1 MTPILTTLGFVMHPD
16 GERVL
21 MVHRIARPGDEQ
33 LGKYNGLGGKVEPG
47 EDVVAGMKRE
57 LREEARIEVDAMRL
71 RGTVSW
77 PGFGRHGEDHF
88 GFIFLVDSWHPIAD
102 AIPDANEEGPLTWE
116 RVDSLDEL
124 PMWERGTATFCRW
137 FLILMFRSSTAV
149 CPITM
154 VDRPGGHTRCKPL
167 TLGASWMRGVMLAPR
182 LR

>member
-1 MTPILTTLGFVMHPD
+1 MHPD

-88 GFIFLVDSWHPIAD
+88 GFIFLVDSC
-102 AIPDANEEGPLTWE
+102 IPLPTPSLT
-116 RVDSLDEL
+116 
-124 PMWERGTATFCRW
+124 PMKRG
-137 FLILMFRSSTAV
+137 
-149 CPITM
+149 
-154 VDRPGGHTRCKPL
+154 H
-167 TLGASWMRGVMLAPR
+167 
-182 LR
+182 